1 MEPTLRRALEEAVA
15 WDLLRK
21 GHGDPT
27 QRAAFEELEWR
38 RCAADPA
45 YFIDNYGYIIMKDGT
60 VQRWRLWP
68 VQRELLAEWQQ
79 GISTVAVKARQLGI
93 TTLSIHFAFWEV
105 LFRDAVRWF
114 VVSKEEGS
122 AKDAMSR
129 LRATKDRLPA
139 WMTDRATSRSM
150 TDADGGRVRRRDKM
164 DAVTQLSYG
173 MSRLEILTSTPKSVQ
188 GKSGKFILDEFA
200 AHSDQSRIYQLVLP
214 AFDGGGQAII
224 IANGDGENTFYHI
237 YQKAKKGENAFTPH
251 FFSWRDDP
259 TRDQSWYEAM
269 RRQFLTDNP
278 DADEYAFKAQFPE
291 TEEEAFFLH
300 GNSRFDMATLNKWS
314 QIMRDERSARAS
326 EYGHLGF
333 HKGFMVIA
341 DEKKPHDYRFDRHPT
356 GRVRM
361 YELPE
366 EGAEYVVAVDAAGG
380 SQAGDYCV
388 AMVGKIRRDIQGIE
402 QVCVY
407 QAKVETLQLAEVAL
421 RLGYF
426 YNEAL
431 MVIETGASGHGT
443 AVANI
448 VKEDY
453 FNLYRQVRTSR
464 FIDDEKEELG
474 FSTNR
479 KSKGM
484 LIDNI
489 ANWIGRCVDGEWVV
503 EPRYILHD
511 ADTLQELNRY
521 QIDPKTGEAGAP
533 KGSNDDLVMASGFLI
548 EGAIYTLAGVE
559 KSRSVHL
566 ASWEW

>member
-1 MEPTLRRALEEAVA
+1 MTTMTPALRAALEQAVA

-21 GHGDPT
+21 GKGDPT

-45 YFIDNYGYIIMKDGT
+45 YFIDNYGYIVLKGGHVIP
-60 VQRWRLWP
+60 WILWP
-68 VQRELLAEWQQ
+68 VQRQLLKEWVA
-79 GISTVAVKARQLGI
+79 GESTVAVKARQLGI
-93 TTLSIHFAFWEV
+93 TTLSIHFALWECI
-105 LFRDAVRWF
+105 FKDAARWF

-129 LRATKDRLPA
+129 LRATKDRLPK
-139 WMTDRATSRSM
+139 WMTDRASSRA
-150 TDADGGRVRRRDKM
+150 TEDGAKARRSDKM

-200 AHSDQSRIYQLVLP
+200 AHSDQSRIWQLLLP

-224 IANGDGENTFYHI
+224 IANGEGENTFYHI
-237 YQKAKKGENAFTPH
+237 YQAAKRGDNGFTPH

-259 TRDQSWYEAM
+259 TRDDAWYAGMRLKFKTDHPEA
-269 RRQFLTDNP
+269 D
-278 DADEYAFKAQFPE
+278 DYAFKAQYPD

-300 GNSRFDMATLNKWS
+300 GNSRFDMTTLNHWALE
-314 QIMRDERSARAS
+314 MREERSRKAADDIQWG
-326 EYGHLGF
+326 Y
-333 HKGFMVIA
+333 KGFMVIA
-341 DEKKPHDYRFDRHPT
+341 DEKKDHDFRFDRHPT

-361 YELPE
+361 YEPPQ

-388 AMVGKIRRDIQGIE
+388 AMVGKLRRDISGIE
-402 QVCVY
+402 QVAVY

-453 FNLYRQVRTSR
+453 HNLYRQVRTSR
-464 FIDDEKEELG
+464 YIDDEKEELG

-479 KSKGM
+479 KSKGY

-489 ANWIGRCVDGEWVV
+489 GNWIGKWDGDDWLI

-511 ADTLQELNRY
+511 PPTLDEMNRY

-548 EGAIYTLAGVE
+548 EGAIYSLAGVE
-559 KSRSVHL
+559 KSRSLHVDP
-566 ASWEW
+566 WEW

>member
-1 MEPTLRRALEEAVA
+1 MNPEIRARLEEACA
-15 WDLLRK
+15 WELFRQ

-45 YFIDNYGYIIMKDGT
+45 YFIDNYGYIVMKDGS
-60 VQRWRLWP
+60 VKRWRLWP
-68 VQRELLAEWQQ
+68 VQRELLGEWMN
-79 GISTVAVKARQLGI
+79 GVSTVAVKARQLGI

-105 LFRDAVRWF
+105 LFLDAARWF

-129 LRATKDRLPA
+129 LRATKDRLPR
-139 WMTDRATSRSM
+139 WMTDRATSRSIAD
-150 TDADGGRVRRRDKM
+150 TDGGHVRRSDKM

-200 AHSDQSRIYQLVLP
+200 AHADQKRIYQLVLP

-224 IANGDGENTFYHI
+224 IANGEGENTFYHI
-237 YQKAKKGENAFTPH
+237 YQGAKKGDNQFTPH

-259 TRDQSWYEAM
+259 TRDDEWYASM
-269 RRQFLTDNP
+269 RRQFKMDNP
-278 DADEYAFKAQFPE
+278 DADDYAFKAQYPE
-291 TEEEAFFLH
+291 TEDEAFFLH
-300 GNSRFDMATLNKWS
+300 GNSRFDMTTLNYWS
-314 QIMRDERSARAS
+314 QVMREERSQKAR
-326 EYGHLGF
+326 ENIPWGY
-333 HKGFMVIA
+333 KGFMVID
-341 DEKKPHDYRFDRHPT
+341 DEKSDNSFRFDRHPT
-356 GRVRM
+356 GRIRM
-361 YELPE
+361 YEPPQ
-366 EGAEYVVAVDAAGG
+366 EGQQYVVAVDAAGG
-380 SQAGDYCV
+380 GQAGDYCV
-388 AMVGKIRRDIQGIE
+388 AMVGKLRRDIQGIE

-407 QAKVETLQLAEVAL
+407 QAKVETLQLAETAL

-453 FNLYRQVRTSR
+453 HNLYRQVRTSR
-464 FIDDEKEELG
+464 YVDDEKEELG

-479 KSKGM
+479 KSKGY
-484 LIDNI
+484 LVDNI
-489 ANWIGRCVDGEWVV
+489 GNWIGKRDGDEWLI
-503 EPRYILHD
+503 EPRYIMHD
-511 ADTLQELNRY
+511 SLTLDEMNRY

-548 EGAIYTLAGVE
+548 EGAIYSLAGND
-559 KSRSVHL
+559 KPRSLHI
-566 ASWEW
+566 APWEW

>member
-1 MEPTLRRALEEAVA
+1 MTMNPRLRRALEEAVA
-15 WDLLRK
+15 WHEFRAGKGDDL
-21 GHGDPT
+21 

-45 YFIDNYGYIIMKDGT
+45 YFIDNYGHIIMKDGT
-60 VQRWRLWP
+60 VKPWKLWG
-68 VQRELLAEWQQ
+68 VQRKLLSEWVK
-79 GISTVAVKARQLGI
+79 GVSTVAVKARQLGI

-105 LFRDAVRWF
+105 LFKDAARWF

-129 LRATKDRLPA
+129 LRATKDRLPR
-139 WMTDRATSRSM
+139 WMTDKAQSRM
-150 TDADGGRVRRRDKM
+150 AAEVGNVRRRDKM

-200 AHSDQSRIYQLVLP
+200 AHSDQSRIWQLVLP
-214 AFDGGGQAII
+214 AFDAGGQAII
-224 IANGDGENTFYHI
+224 IANGEGENTFYHI
-237 YQKAKKGENAFTPH
+237 YQAAKRGDNGLVPH

-259 TRDQSWYEAM
+259 TRDDEWYAQMRKKFKTDHPEA
-269 RRQFLTDNP
+269 D
-278 DADEYAFKAQFPE
+278 DYAFKAQYPD

-300 GNSRFDMATLNKWS
+300 GNSRFDMQTLNH
-314 QIMRDERSARAS
+314 IATTLRDERQAKEDAKIPWG
-326 EYGHLGF
+326 Y
-333 HKGFMVIA
+333 KGFMVID
-341 DEKKPHDYRFDRHPT
+341 DEKQEHSYRFDRHPT
-356 GRVRM
+356 GRIRM
-361 YELPE
+361 YEPPQE
-366 EGAEYVVAVDAAGG
+366 DATYIVAVDAAGG

-388 AMVGKIRRDIQGIE
+388 AMVGKVLPEIQGIE

-443 AVANI
+443 AVASI
-448 VKEDY
+448 VKEEY
-453 FNLYRQVRTSR
+453 YNLYRQVRTSR

-479 KSKGM
+479 KSKGY
-484 LIDNI
+484 LVDNI
-489 ANWIGRCVDGEWVV
+489 GNWLGKWDGDDWLV
-503 EPRYILHD
+503 EPRFILHD
-511 ADTLQELNRY
+511 PPTLVELNRY

-533 KGSNDDLVMASGFLI
+533 KGANDDLVMASGFLI
-548 EGAIYTLAGVE
+548 EGAISLLTGND
-559 KSRSVHL
+559 SPRSMHI
-566 ASWEW
+566 APWEW

>member
-1 MEPTLRRALEEAVA
+1 MLSSEQRRALEEAVA
-15 WDLLRK
+15 WKLFRE
-21 GHGDPT
+21 GHGDSE
-27 QRAAFEELEWR
+27 QRRAFEELEWR

-45 YFIDNYGYIIMKDGT
+45 YFIDNYGYIVLKDAS
-60 VQRWRLWP
+60 VVRWRLWP
-68 VQRELLAEWQQ
+68 VQRKLLKEWAD
-79 GISTVAVKARQLGI
+79 GRSTVAVKARQLGI
-93 TTLSIHFAFWEV
+93 TTLSIHFALWECI
-105 LFRDAVRWF
+105 FKDAARWF

-129 LRATKDRLPA
+129 LRATKDRLPR
-139 WMTDRATSRSM
+139 WMTDRASSRA
-150 TDADGGRVRRRDKM
+150 TADDANVKRRDKM
-164 DAVTQLSYG
+164 DAITQLSYG

-200 AHSDQSRIYQLVLP
+200 AHTDQKRIYQLVLP
-214 AFDGGGQAII
+214 SFDGGGQAII
-224 IANGDGENTFYHI
+224 IANGEGENTFYHI
-237 YQKAKKGENAFTPH
+237 YQGAKRGDNAFTPH

-259 TRDQSWYEAM
+259 TRDEAWYASM
-269 RRQFLTDNP
+269 RRQFLMENP
-278 DADEYAFKAQFPE
+278 EADEYAFKAQYPE

-300 GNSRFDMATLNKWS
+300 GNSRFDMATLNHIAKVL
-314 QIMRDERSARAS
+314 REERSAKAA
-326 EYGHLGF
+326 ENVPWGY
-333 HKGFMVIA
+333 KGFMVIG
-341 DEKKPHDYRFDRHPT
+341 DENKDHDYRFDRHPT

-361 YELPE
+361 YEPPQ
-366 EGAEYVVAVDAAGG
+366 EGEEYVVAVDAAGG

-388 AMVGKIRRDIQGIE
+388 AMVGRLRRDISGIE

-453 FNLYRQVRTSR
+453 HNLYRQVRTSR
-464 FIDDEKEELG
+464 YVDDEKEELG

-479 KSKGM
+479 KSKGY

-489 ANWIGRCVDGEWVV
+489 GNWLGKWNGEEWLI
-503 EPRYILHD
+503 EPRLILHD
-511 ADTLQELNRY
+511 PPTLDELNRY

-533 KGSNDDLVMASGFLI
+533 KGSNDDLVMSSGFLI
-548 EGAIYTLAGVE
+548 EGAIYSLAGTD
-559 KSRSVHL
+559 KPRSMHI
-566 ASWEW
+566 APWEW